1 MPTPVEKEQM
11 SEKIEWYQEVLSLE
25 PGSRVFFP
33 LAKLF
38 VENGM
43 PEDAVKTLRHG
54 LDRHPDYL
62 EARMLLVELLTELER
77 ESEVHDQ
84 LARVINPLRDYPA
97 FWRGW
102 ARSLPPEQRDL
113 SVFLMLVAS
122 NLSGD
127 TIKWTDVVF
136 EGIGNLADR
145 LVGAPLPPPCECP
158 PSILPKV
165 ARGEEPRFGDPEP
178 EFRPGAGSFRTKTM
192 ADLLA
197 SQGDVPGALEIYRE
211 LLQSTMSDER
221 RAELQE
227 RIVQLEKGAE
237 SDSAL
242 DVEQPDAFS
251 VHAKNR
257 LIGTLE
263 TLAARF
269 EARVQS

>member
-1 MPTPVEKEQM
+1 M

-43 PEDAVKTLRHG
+43 PEDAVAALRKG

-62 EARMLLVELLTELER
+62 EARMLLVELLTELGR
-77 ESEVHDQ
+77 EEEVHEQ
-84 LARVINPLRDYPA
+84 LTRVINPLRDYPA

-136 EGIGNLADR
+136 EGIGTLADR
-145 LVGAPLPPPCECP
+145 LVGAPLPPPSDAPPAFCP
-158 PSILPKV
+158 PETE
-165 ARGEEPRFGDPEP
+165 ARPRGGNGDG
-178 EFRPGAGSFRTKTM
+178 RKGSGSGAGSFRTKTM

-197 SQGDVPGALEIYRE
+197 SQGDVDGALEIYRE
-211 LLQSTMSDER
+211 LLQSTVSDER
-221 RAELQE
+221 RAELSA
-227 RIVQLEKGAE
+227 RIADLEGGAGNFE
-237 SDSAL
+237 PAKREDPFSA
-242 DVEQPDAFS
+242 
-251 VHAKNR
+251 HAKNR
-257 LIGTLE
+257 LISTLE
-263 TLAARF
+263 TLASRF
-269 EARVQS
+269 EARVRS

>member
-1 MPTPVEKEQM
+1 MPNPVEKAQM

-38 VENGM
+38 VENGQ
-43 PEDAVKTLRHG
+43 PEDAVKTLLQG

-77 ESEVHDQ
+77 EDEVHEQ
-84 LARVINPLRDYPA
+84 LFRVINPLQDYPA

-113 SVFLMLVAS
+113 AVFLMLVSS

-136 EGIGNLADR
+136 EGIGTLTDR
-145 LVGAPLPPPCECP
+145 LVGAPLPPPCESKP
-158 PSILPKV
+158 FTLPRVEKPV
-165 ARGEEPRFGDPEP
+165 SDGAGT
-178 EFRPGAGSFRTKTM
+178 FRASAGSFRTKTM

-197 SQGDVPGALEIYRE
+197 SQGDVDGALEIYRE
-211 LLQSTMSDER
+211 LLQSSLSDER

-227 RIVQLEKGAE
+227 RIVRLERDRQNGSGPGME
-237 SDSAL
+237 
-242 DVEQPDAFS
+242 PGDAFS

-269 EARVQS
+269 EARVQG

>member
-1 MPTPVEKEQM
+1 M
-11 SEKIEWYQEVLSLE
+11 SKKIEWYQEVLSLE
-25 PGSRVFFP
+25 PGSRIFFP

-38 VENGM
+38 VENGS
-43 PEDAVKTLRHG
+43 PEDAVITLKKG

-77 ESEVHDQ
+77 EDEVHDQ
-84 LARVINPLRDYPA
+84 LERVINPLRDYPA

-113 SVFLMLVAS
+113 AVFLMLVSS

-136 EGIGNLADR
+136 EGISTLADR
-145 LVGAPLPPPCECP
+145 LVGAPLPPPSDCP
-158 PSILPKV
+158 PPSFLPRMKLV
-165 ARGEEPRFGDPEP
+165 PRDASDIEKPA
-178 EFRPGAGSFRTKTM
+178 RPGSGSFRTKTM

-197 SQGDVPGALEIYRE
+197 SQGDVDGALEIYRE
-211 LLQSTMSDER
+211 LLHSTLSDER
-221 RAELQE
+221 RAELSG
-227 RIVQLEKGAE
+227 RIAELEARCGDTPE
-237 SDSAL
+237 SQKR
-242 DVEQPDAFS
+242 EDAFG

-257 LIGTLE
+257 LISTLE

-269 EARVQS
+269 EARVQN

>member
-1 MPTPVEKEQM
+1 M

-43 PEDAVKTLRHG
+43 PEDAVKTLRQG

-84 LARVINPLRDYPA
+84 LQRVINPLRDYPA

-102 ARSLPPEQRDL
+102 ARSLSPEQRDL

-122 NLSGD
+122 NISGD

-136 EGIGNLADR
+136 EGIGTLAER
-145 LVGAPLPPPCECP
+145 LVGAPLPPPCDCP
-158 PSILPKV
+158 PPAV
-165 ARGEEPRFGDPEP
+165 PVMRQRDEPAFGEPEP

-211 LLQSTMSDER
+211 LLHSTMSDER
-221 RAELQE
+221 RAELKE
-227 RIVQLEKGAE
+227 RIVHLEHGADNRAAFTAE
-237 SDSAL
+237 PA
-242 DVEQPDAFS
+242 DAFS

-257 LIGTLE
+257 LISTLE
-263 TLAARF
+263 TLASRF
-269 EARVQS
+269 EARVQG

>member
-1 MPTPVEKEQM
+1 MNK
-11 SEKIEWYQEVLSLE
+11 KIEWYQEVLSLE

-38 VENGM
+38 VENGQ
-43 PEDAVKTLRHG
+43 PEDAVNTLRQG

-84 LARVINPLRDYPA
+84 LERVINSLRDYPA

-102 ARSLPPEQRDL
+102 ARSLPQEQRDL

-127 TIKWTDVVF
+127 IIKWTDVVF
-136 EGIGNLADR
+136 EGIGTLADR
-145 LVGAPLPPPCECP
+145 LVGAPLPPPTDGP
-158 PSILPKV
+158 PSFTLPRV
-165 ARGEEPRFGDPEP
+165 ERETTMSPDLGGHG
-178 EFRPGAGSFRTKTM
+178 FRHGSGAFRTKTM

-197 SQGDVPGALEIYRE
+197 SQGDVDGALEIYRE

-221 RAELQE
+221 RSELQE
-227 RIVQLEKGAE
+227 RIVHLEQGRENKTGAE
-237 SDSAL
+237 L
-242 DVEQPDAFS
+242 GDAFS

-257 LIGTLE
+257 LISTLE
-263 TLAARF
+263 TLASRF

>member
-1 MPTPVEKEQM
+1 M
-11 SEKIEWYQEVLSLE
+11 SNKIEWYQEVLSLE

-38 VENGM
+38 VENGQ
-43 PEDAVKTLRHG
+43 PEDAVNTLRQG

-77 ESEVHDQ
+77 EEEVHDQ
-84 LARVINPLRDYPA
+84 LERVINPLRDYPA

-102 ARSLPPEQRDL
+102 ARSLPAEQRDL

-122 NLSGD
+122 NISGD

-136 EGIGNLADR
+136 EGISTLADR
-145 LVGAPLPPPCECP
+145 LVGAPLPPPCESEP
-158 PSILPKV
+158 FTLPKV
-165 ARGEEPRFGDPEP
+165 ERPAFGGRGGDDQ

-197 SQGDVPGALEIYRE
+197 SQGDVSGALEIYRE

-227 RIVQLEKGAE
+227 RIVQLEQGQE
-237 SDSAL
+237 DGSGPDMEL
-242 DVEQPDAFS
+242 GDAFS

-257 LIGTLE
+257 LISTLE
-263 TLAARF
+263 TLASRF
-269 EARVQS
+269 EARVQG

>member
-1 MPTPVEKEQM
+1 M
-11 SEKIEWYQEVLSLE
+11 SNKIEWYQEVLSLE

-43 PEDAVKTLRHG
+43 PEEAVQTLRQG

-77 ESEVHDQ
+77 EDEVHDQ
-84 LARVINPLRDYPA
+84 LARVIDPLRDYPA

-102 ARSLPPEQRDL
+102 ARSLPENERDL

-122 NLSGD
+122 NISGD

-136 EGIGNLADR
+136 EGIGTLADR

-158 PSILPKV
+158 PPSQ
-165 ARGEEPRFGDPEP
+165 PRFEAVSDANFDAPDA
-178 EFRPGAGSFRTKTM
+178 EFKHGAGSFRTKTM

-197 SQGDVPGALEIYRE
+197 SQGDVAGALEIYRE

-227 RIVQLEKGAE
+227 RIVQLEQNHNSGAGLNAE
-237 SDSAL
+237 LS
-242 DVEQPDAFS
+242 DAFS

-257 LIGTLE
+257 LISTLE
-263 TLAARF
+263 TLASRF